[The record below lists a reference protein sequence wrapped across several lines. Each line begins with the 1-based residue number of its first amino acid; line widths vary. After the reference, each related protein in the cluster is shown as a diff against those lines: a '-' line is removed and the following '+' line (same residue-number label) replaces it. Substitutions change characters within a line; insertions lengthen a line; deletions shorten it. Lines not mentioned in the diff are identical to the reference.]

1 MYVCIDNI
9 DPTIPLSLM
18 EDIFDCH
25 TVEQIDIYFDYMK
38 SRFSRIIKDMVP
50 SKGKGLVLLRL
61 CNELLRKVSKVKNSA
76 FCGEILTFIANAFS
90 LNERSGVNLRGAFN
104 TDNVTMYT
112 ESSEL
117 GEEYRCELDKD
128 DGIDKFIGKLAF
140 LFLEYESYS
149 LLDCMNPSEGK

>member
-1 MYVCIDNI
+1 MREKRGRIPIIIRFCLCVLCIDKM

-25 TVEQIDIYFDYMK
+25 TVEQIKFYFDYMK
-38 SRFSRIIKDMVP
+38 SKFPRIIKDMVP

-76 FCGEILTFIANAFS
+76 FCGEILSLIANAFS

-104 TDNVTMYT
+104 TDNMTIYM
-112 ESSEL
+112 EPSEL
-117 GEEYRCELDKD
+117 GEEYRHELDMD
-128 DGIDKFIGKLAF
+128 SVDGTDKFIGRPIF
-140 LFLEYESYS
+140 FS
-149 LLDCMNPSEGK
+149 